1 MYKVGIG
8 YDVHQL
14 KSGESLI
21 LGGVDIEFDRGISG
35 HSDGDVL
42 IHSIIDSLLGA
53 CNLGDIGKFYPSTKK
68 ELKNI
73 DSTQMLAEISDF
85 IYKKGFEVIYLDV
98 TVIAQKPRISNYTEK
113 MKISLSNILNI
124 SVNNINIKSTSTD
137 NMGIIGSE
145 KAIASQ
151 TIATIKKNYK

>member
-1 MYKVGIG
+1 M
-8 YDVHQL
+8 
-14 KSGESLI
+14 
-21 LGGVDIEFDRGISG
+21 
-35 HSDGDVL
+35 
-42 IHSIIDSLLGA
+42 
-53 CNLGDIGKFYPSTKK
+53 
-68 ELKNI
+68 
-73 DSTQMLAEISDF
+73 
-85 IYKKGFEVIYLDV
+85 DV

>member
-1 MYKVGIG
+1 M
-8 YDVHQL
+8 H
-14 KSGESLI
+14 
-21 LGGVDIEFDRGISG
+21 
-35 HSDGDVL
+35 
-42 IHSIIDSLLGA
+42 
-53 CNLGDIGKFYPSTKK
+53 IGKFYPSTKK

-85 IYKKGFEVIYLDV
+85 VYKKGFELIYLDV

>member
-1 MYKVGIG
+1 MCIR
-8 YDVHQL
+8 D
-14 KSGESLI
+14 S
-21 LGGVDIEFDRGISG
+21 
-35 HSDGDVL
+35 
-42 IHSIIDSLLGA
+42 SLLGA

>member
-1 MYKVGIG
+1 
-8 YDVHQL
+8 
-14 KSGESLI
+14 
-21 LGGVDIEFDRGISG
+21 
-35 HSDGDVL
+35 
-42 IHSIIDSLLGA
+42 
-53 CNLGDIGKFYPSTKK
+53 
-68 ELKNI
+68 
-73 DSTQMLAEISDF
+73 MLAEISDF
-85 IYKKGFEVIYLDV
+85 VYKKGFELIYLDV
-98 TVIAQKPRISNYTEK
+98 TLIAQKPRISNYTEK